1 MLKYLLHQYIHC
13 LIVNHFKQK
22 TSEKSVNR
30 MSLVVLDIECIESN
44 IVKELGVY
52 KDGQT
57 ERYSFLPPKKFK
69 PTSQSFWCT
78 QHLHGINW
86 SSGYEKY
93 TELEKILKNLEATDT
108 EFFAKGYEKCKIL
121 SEFLKTKIINLDD
134 YACLKVQ
141 FLIFKDEEYDWK
153 CSNYPFVM
161 QKLFTVQKE
170 KHLHTEHGLDVFLTN
185 CKLYYS

>member
-1 MLKYLLHQYIHC
+1 MHC
-13 LIVNHFKQK
+13 LIVNHFEQK
-22 TSEKSVNR
+22 TPEKSVNR

-57 ERYSFLPPKKFK
+57 EGYSFLPPKKFK

-93 TELEKILKNLEATDT
+93 TALEKILKNLEATDT
-108 EFFAKGYEKCKIL
+108 EFFCKRL
-121 SEFLKTKIINLDD
+121 
-134 YACLKVQ
+134 
-141 FLIFKDEEYDWK
+141 
-153 CSNYPFVM
+153 
-161 QKLFTVQKE
+161 
-170 KHLHTEHGLDVFLTN
+170 
-185 CKLYYS
+185 

>member
-1 MLKYLLHQYIHC
+1 MFWIL
-13 LIVNHFKQK
+13 NA
-22 TSEKSVNR
+22 
-30 MSLVVLDIECIESN
+30 IESN

-57 ERYSFLPPKKFK
+57 EGYSFLPPKKFK

-108 EFFAKGYEKCKIL
+108 EFLQKVMKNVRFYQNFWKQRLLIWMTMLA
-121 SEFLKTKIINLDD
+121 LK
-134 YACLKVQ
+134 
-141 FLIFKDEEYDWK
+141 FSF
-153 CSNYPFVM
+153 
-161 QKLFTVQKE
+161 
-170 KHLHTEHGLDVFLTN
+170 
-185 CKLYYS
+185 